1 MTQPLVASGLFK
13 LLDGDHDQ
21 LVCDEFKDLGGV
33 YTKETVLA
41 ALDHL
46 YDRTVMQTLSAIAA
60 VGSVTITETRWNCK
74 PGEINRQMSD
84 DWINTLEKRSQMSL
98 SLQETGILAQ
108 LKEVQANAV
117 IAGHGPAKT
126 HGWSEETREAV
137 NAISNEVA
145 HQAIKQT
152 LAVFDAEGYFT
163 KVDNSSGEP
172 QVVDILS
179 QEMADE
185 WANAINS

>member
-1 MTQPLVASGLFK
+1 MVQSLVSSGLFDA
-13 LLDGDHDQ
+13 LARDHDQ
-21 LVCDEFKDLGGV
+21 LVCDEFKDLEGV
-33 YTKETVLA
+33 YTKETVIA

-46 YDRTVMQTLSAIAA
+46 YDRTVMQTLSTIAA
-60 VGSVTITETRWNCK
+60 VGSITITESRWNCK
-74 PGEINRQMSD
+74 PGEINRQMTD
-84 DWINTLEKRSQMSL
+84 DWINTIDKRKQMSL

-117 IAGHGPAKT
+117 IAGQGPAT
-126 HGWSEETREAV
+126 SHGWSEETRDAV

-152 LAVFDAEGYFT
+152 LAVFDAEGFFT

-172 QVVDILS
+172 QVVDVLS

-185 WANAINS
+185 WAAAINS